1 MDVAAKNLDSNDRF
15 NIFFLQFLTGSI
27 IFLLSII
34 DRFNIFLLLII
45 DKFNHDEHDA
55 DDCHDADDDDA
66 KNVDW
71 TLCLLLV

>member
-1 MDVAAKNLDSNDRF
+1 MREG
-15 NIFFLQFLTGSI
+15 GSI
-27 IFLLSII
+27 QGTLKEHQEI
-34 DRFNIFLLLII
+34 IFLLLII
-45 DKFNHDEHDA
+45 DRFNHDEHDV